1 LENQPTETN
10 NNSIITENVQAVG
23 SAGSKPEPQVY
34 ELKVPATLRHIEQ
47 VKQFVISI
55 AEKIGFDPLDMFQI
69 ELVVD
74 EAYANA
80 ADHGSECSKDM
91 QVHIKCIIDG
101 NKLILIIKDFG
112 GKPFNP
118 DFFERIADK
127 KTWGIG
133 GRGIK
138 IIKEIMDEVMY
149 FFVTGKSTTLYMVKE
164 KKETPKN
171 QDSPDQETT
180 PKFNLG
186 FSLDDIPPIPE

>member
-1 LENQPTETN
+1 METCA
-10 NNSIITENVQAVG
+10 IKREIH
-23 SAGSKPEPQVY
+23 
-34 ELKVPATLRHIEQ
+34 ELKVPAILKHIEK
-47 VKQFVISI
+47 VKRFVVEI
-55 AEKIGFDPLDMFQI
+55 AEKLSFSPIEMFQI

-80 ADHGSECSKDM
+80 ADHGSECSRDKE
-91 QVHIKCIIDG
+91 VHVRCIIEG
-101 NKLILIIKDFG
+101 QKLIIIIKDFG

-149 FFVTGKSTTLYMVKE
+149 FFVTGQSTTLYMVKE
-164 KKETPKN
+164 KKEGAAEEN
-171 QDSPDQETT
+171 GGSSPVISL
-180 PKFNLG
+180 P
-186 FSLDDIPPIPE
+186 FSLDDIPPIPV

>member
-1 LENQPTETN
+1 M
-10 NNSIITENVQAVG
+10 
-23 SAGSKPEPQVY
+23 SATQEVH
-34 ELKVPATLRHIEQ
+34 ELKVTATLRHIEK
-47 VKQFVISI
+47 VKEFVVEV
-55 AEKIGFDPLDMFQI
+55 AKKINFSPIELFQI

-80 ADHGSECSKDM
+80 ADHGSECSRDKE
-91 QVHIKCIIDG
+91 VHVKCIVEGERLTI
-101 NKLILIIKDFG
+101 IIKDFG

-149 FFVTGKSTTLYMVKE
+149 FFVTGKSTTLYMVKQKSNEEE
-164 KKETPKN
+164 KDDPRAA
-171 QDSPDQETT
+171 PTT
-180 PKFNLG
+180 VHLP
-186 FSLDDIPPIPE
+186 FSLDDIPPIPD

>member
-1 LENQPTETN
+1 MN
-10 NNSIITENVQAVG
+10 NNLINENNPASGLTGMTQP
-23 SAGSKPEPQVY
+23 PEIH
-34 ELKVPATLRHIEQ
+34 ELKVPATLRHIEK
-47 VKQFVISI
+47 VKQFVTEI
-55 AEKIGFDPLDMFQI
+55 AEKIGFNSLDMFQI

-80 ADHGSECSKDM
+80 ADHGSECSKEKE
-91 QVHIKCIIDG
+91 VHVKCIVDG

-164 KKETPKN
+164 KKE
-171 QDSPDQETT
+171 ETNSENGGE
-180 PKFNLG
+180 PMAAPQINFG

>member
-1 LENQPTETN
+1 MTQKQE
-10 NNSIITENVQAVG
+10 VH
-23 SAGSKPEPQVY
+23 
-34 ELKVPATLRHIEQ
+34 ELKVAATLRHIEK
-47 VKQFVISI
+47 VKEFVVEV
-55 AEKIGFDPLDMFQI
+55 AKKIDFSPIELFQI

-80 ADHGSECSKDM
+80 ADHGSECSRDKE
-91 QVHIKCIIDG
+91 VHVKCIVEGDRLTI
-101 NKLILIIKDFG
+101 IIKDFG

-149 FFVTGKSTTLYMVKE
+149 FFVTGKSTTLYMVKQKGTAE
-164 KKETPKN
+164 AGE
-171 QDSPDQETT
+171 DSRSAPVTVAL
-180 PKFNLG
+180 P
-186 FSLDDIPPIPE
+186 FSLDDIPPIPN